1 MGMSPEQWDRVKD
14 LYEEGL
20 ECNPSQR
27 ADFLQRNTMDEVVA
41 AEVQRLLREHDKAAS
56 FLSTPVVGGFPR
68 EAEVPTARL
77 SEGEVLAGRFRIV
90 HFIAG
95 GGMGVVYQAHDTRLH
110 RFVALKFLPEGV
122 ARDPQILSRFQRE
135 AQAASALS
143 HPNICTIYDTGEHN
157 GRAFIAMEFLEGM
170 TLKHRIAGHPLE
182 TEVSLNLAVEIA
194 DALDAA
200 HSVGIVHRDVK
211 PSNIFV
217 TKRGHAKI
225 LDFGLAKMTLKPSS
239 ASEAARASTATGLLE
254 DQQLTGPG
262 IALGT
267 VAYMSPEQARG
278 KELDL
283 RTDLFSFGAVLY
295 EMATGIMPFRG
306 ETTADIWE
314 SILHKVPVAPIR
326 INPDISP
333 KLEEIIDKA
342 LEKNRELRYQHASE
356 MRADLQRLRR
366 DTESGP
372 ASATMPATDSKK
384 WRRAIL
390 AASFVDPSK
399 WNNPAILMAIS
410 VSVVVL
416 VLGTLSP
423 VPKIAVEWLRSGSVP
438 HSGQLAILPL
448 TVPADDPRISALE
461 YGLADTLATRLTQV
475 TGNRALQVVPA
486 SEIRAR
492 GITSLEQARQEFGVN
507 LGLELSL
514 RRSGEMVRVSYA
526 MVDAKTHR
534 ELRGDTITAPSSDG
548 FAIEDKVAD
557 SVVRAMEFDLQ
568 PQEKQLLAA
577 HGTSEPAAYDYYLEG
592 RGYIQEFQKPENL
605 DSAIAV
611 FHRALE
617 KDPQYS
623 LAYAGL
629 GEAYWRKYKVT
640 HEKQWAEDAQKSC
653 EKSISLDSNSA
664 SAHACLGFV
673 YEGTGKYE
681 EAVKEYQLAIAAE
694 SANDDA
700 IRGLASAYQ
709 RLGRMDEAEAT
720 YRAAISARPNYWEN
734 YNALGS
740 FFFARGKYSEAAEMF
755 TRVTDLAPDS
765 FRGYSNL
772 GAARLQLGRD
782 AAAINALKRS
792 LEIRPTYGAFSNLAT
807 AHFRL
812 RHYDDAA
819 YNYSQALALDD
830 KDYLVWG
837 NLGDSYYYSIINRS
851 MATGVYERAIS
862 IATKNLEVN
871 PRDASVH
878 GDLAGYYSMIGK
890 RDEAL
895 HQLRDSLALSEEKD
909 PTLLYQAALVYNQL
923 GETDMS
929 INYLA
934 KAVVAGYSVSN
945 ISNAQALNN
954 LHANPQYQALIRR

>member
-1 MGMSPEQWDRVKD
+1 M
-14 LYEEGL
+14 
-20 ECNPSQR
+20 
-27 ADFLQRNTMDEVVA
+27 F
-41 AEVQRLLREHDKAAS
+41 AEARLLSGDSRIAFLKEKCGQDHDLFKQVVS
-56 FLSTPVVGGFPR
+56 LLDVHIESVPLDSTCAVSTLPIPR
-68 EAEVPTARL
+68 VI
-77 SEGEVLAGRFRIV
+77 AGRFRIIRYV
-90 HFIAG
+90 G
-95 GGMGVVYQAHDTRLH
+95 EGGMGTVYEAEDLRLND
-110 RFVALKFLPEGV
+110 RVALKTIRPTIAV
-122 ARDPQILSRFQRE
+122 DPRAVERFKREIL
-135 AQAASALS
+135 LGKKVT
-143 HPNICTIYDTGEHN
+143 HPNVCRIHDLGVDRSES
-157 GRAFIAMEFLEGM
+157 GSEFLFLTMQFLSGE
-170 TLKHRIAGHPLE
+170 TLASRIKRGPILRTEAYPLIE
-182 TEVSLNLAVEIA
+182 DMA
-194 DALDAA
+194 DALCAA
-200 HSVGIVHRDVK
+200 HQADVIHRDFKSGNVMLV
-211 PSNIFV
+211 SGADRSRAVV
-217 TKRGHAKI
+217 T
-225 LDFGLAKMTLKPSS
+225 DFGLARGIHDSRSLTHAGMVGTVDYMAP
-239 ASEAARASTATGLLE
+239 EQIRGEEITPAA
-254 DQQLTGPG
+254 D
-262 IALGT
+262 IYALG
-267 VAYMSPEQARG
+267 VVM
-278 KELDL
+278 
-283 RTDLFSFGAVLY
+283 Y
-295 EMATGIMPFRG
+295 EMATGQRPFTG
-306 ETTADIWE
+306 ESNVTIALKHLNDEPPPPGDLAPNLDPNWAAT
-314 SILHKVPVAPIR
+314 ILHCLRKSPHERFQSAAQVKTALVQNSSKAP
-326 INPDISP
+326 S
-333 KLEEIIDKA
+333 
-342 LEKNRELRYQHASE
+342 
-356 MRADLQRLRR
+356 RLPHR
-366 DTESGP
+366 S
-372 ASATMPATDSKK
+372 SK
-384 WRRAIL
+384 RNNHAIL
-390 AASFVDPSK
+390 
-399 WNNPAILMAIS
+399 IAIS
-410 VSVVVL
+410 VAVVVL
-416 VLGTLSP
+416 VLGALSP
-423 VPKIAVEWLRSGSVP
+423 VRKIAAKWFQSGSVP

-448 TVPADDPRISALE
+448 TVPGGDPQSSALE

-475 TGNRALQVVPA
+475 TGNRTLQVVPA

-514 RRSGEMVRVSYA
+514 RRSGQMVRVSYA

-534 ELRGDTITAPSSDG
+534 QLRGDTITAPSSDG

-605 DSAIAV
+605 NSAITV

-640 HEKQWAEDAQKSC
+640 HEKQWADDAQRSC
-653 EKSISLDSNSA
+653 EKSVSLDSNSA
-664 SAHACLGFV
+664 SAHVCLGIV

-681 EAVKEYQLAIAAE
+681 EAVREYQLAIAAE

-709 RLGRMDEAEAT
+709 RLGKMDEAEAT

-734 YNALGS
+734 YNALGG
-740 FFFARGKYSEAAEMF
+740 FYFARGKYPQAAEMF

-782 AAAINALKRS
+782 DDAIKALMRS
-792 LEIRPTYGAFSNLAT
+792 LEIRPTYSAFSNLAT

-812 RHYDDAA
+812 RQYDDAA

-851 MATGVYERAIS
+851 KAASAYERAIS
-862 IATKNLEVN
+862 TATKNLEVN

-878 GDLAGYYSMIGK
+878 GDLAGYYSMTGK

-895 HQLRDSLALSEEKD
+895 RQLRDSLVLSEEQD

-923 GETDMS
+923 GETNMS

-934 KAVVAGYSVSN
+934 KAIVAGYSVSN

-954 LHANPQYQALIRR
+954 LHANPRYQALLRH